1 MNGVTADKKIKRNH
15 RIVYISQYLIEH
27 PNELVSL
34 SYFVDY
40 FDCAKSSIS
49 EDLDFVREVFE
60 HNELGVI
67 QTISGVSGGVIY
79 YPQVPLAQQ
88 NQLFE
93 EIAHKLKQGKRI
105 LPGNYIYVSDVL
117 QEAKLLNGIAK
128 LIATRYQ
135 GKGIDAVMTI
145 ETKGIG
151 LSVAVARY
159 LNVPYV
165 VVRGD
170 SSEAEGSTISINY
183 ISGSLQ
189 TVKKMAL
196 SKLSLA
202 PQSNVLIVDDFLRN
216 GGTVNGLLSM
226 IEEFDCKPAG
236 ICVLAQN
243 ADQEK
248 QTLPDYVA
256 LLDAQIAYNKETG
269 NFELQV
275 KKGNFFDAM

>member
-1 MNGVTADKKIKRNH
+1 MTADKKIKRNH

-128 LIATRYQ
+128 LIAMRYQ

-256 LLDAQIAYNKETG
+256 LLDAQIVYNKETG

-275 KKGNFFDAM
+275 KKGNFFDVM

>member
-1 MNGVTADKKIKRNH
+1 MTADKKIKRNH

-196 SKLSLA
+196 SKLSLT

>member
-128 LIATRYQ
+128 LIAMRYQ

-256 LLDAQIAYNKETG
+256 LLDAQIVYNKETG

-275 KKGNFFDAM
+275 KKGNFFDVM

>member
-1 MNGVTADKKIKRNH
+1 MTADKKIKRNH

-128 LIATRYQ
+128 LIAMRYQ

>member
-1 MNGVTADKKIKRNH
+1 MTADKKIKRNH

>member
-1 MNGVTADKKIKRNH
+1 MNDVTADKKIKRNH

>member
-275 KKGNFFDAM
+275 KKGNFFDPM

>member
-1 MNGVTADKKIKRNH
+1 MTADKKIKRNH

-128 LIATRYQ
+128 LIAMRYQ

-248 QTLPDYVA
+248 QMLPDYVA
-256 LLDAQIAYNKETG
+256 LLDAQIVYNKETG

-275 KKGNFFDAM
+275 KKGNFFDVM

>member
-1 MNGVTADKKIKRNH
+1 MTADKKIKRNH

-275 KKGNFFDAM
+275 KKGNFFDVM